1 MLRECLKLKQVIL
14 AVLSAEVKTI
24 EVDWESVE
32 DVQDFLDVPAK
43 VSTQIGASQTCSLT
57 LALAANK
64 LLIDHCNDNVEH
76 TNPVIAAA
84 SSSMLQ
90 NLIAHARDLTCVI
103 ASVAKFLDLR
113 VSRDT
118 TSDDY
123 AGDKAVVEVLLNSL
137 ASNEAN
143 AEQALVPNE
152 GDDDDID
159 LFGTKH
165 VATKAQS
172 ELQMFALNPQLSRD
186 VNILEWWK
194 AYRLEYPKLYRL
206 AMDYLGCPAT
216 SVPSERANSAA
227 KRLFEGRARLGDHM
241 FKAEICVESWLRF
254 AEKAKIDLPTD
265 YLVALNDLAIREDLT
280 EMAKDDAVVQLFLDL
295 DS

>member
-32 DVQDFLDVPAK
+32 DVQVFVNVPAK

-57 LALAANK
+57 LALATNK

-84 SSSMLQ
+84 SSPMLQ

-103 ASVAKFLDLR
+103 ASVAKFLHLR

-137 ASNEAN
+137 ASNETN

-172 ELQMFALNPQLSRD
+172 EFKMFALNPQLSRD
-186 VNILEWWK
+186 
-194 AYRLEYPKLYRL
+194 
-206 AMDYLGCPAT
+206 
-216 SVPSERANSAA
+216 
-227 KRLFEGRARLGDHM
+227 
-241 FKAEICVESWLRF
+241 
-254 AEKAKIDLPTD
+254 
-265 YLVALNDLAIREDLT
+265 
-280 EMAKDDAVVQLFLDL
+280 
-295 DS
+295 